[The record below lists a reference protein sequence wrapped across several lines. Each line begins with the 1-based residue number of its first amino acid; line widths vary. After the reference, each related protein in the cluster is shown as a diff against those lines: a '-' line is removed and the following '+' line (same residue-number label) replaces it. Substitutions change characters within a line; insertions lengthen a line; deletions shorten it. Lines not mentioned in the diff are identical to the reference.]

1 MRSPDEA
8 QRNPGHRSAG
18 GRVDPDCAPL
28 ALHPGYGHGADK
40 KEFPPLHPPPPALPY
55 TPVIPSREG
64 ALSGPP
70 GPRGRGAAPAPVG
83 ARQARRLR
91 GKRTRSSRGSPPPPL
106 RHYDRSAQ
114 WGLKKCGM
122 EAFRRRVGAPVRR
135 DFTLQR
141 QAGAPSPLVPSRA
154 QHPGGGSGMGEWIL
168 TTYLTL
174 RRAEG
179 PSRRACHRTHPFS
192 APSQR
197 SASRRTLSGAVP
209 P

>member
-1 MRSPDEA
+1 MDCRVEPDNDDGWVIGRDRWWVARSF
-8 QRNPGHRSAG
+8 RKN
-18 GRVDPDCAPL
+18 
-28 ALHPGYGHGADK
+28 
-40 KEFPPLHPPPPALPY
+40 FPRFHPPPSRLAY
-55 TPVIPSREG
+55 TAGIPSREG

-70 GPRGRGAAPAPVG
+70 GPRGEGTAPAPVG

-122 EAFRRRVGAPVRR
+122 ETFRRRVGAPVRR

-141 QAGAPSPLVPSRA
+141 LSRRSLTPRPVPGQMSGRRIGHGRNRRQAGAESRDVAPHHSPLDAGTTVAPTRISPTLYSGYDRPPL
-154 QHPGGGSGMGEWIL
+154 HPQ
-168 TTYLTL
+168 
-174 RRAEG
+174 
-179 PSRRACHRTHPFS
+179 PFW
-192 APSQR
+192 
-197 SASRRTLSGAVP
+197 ASSP